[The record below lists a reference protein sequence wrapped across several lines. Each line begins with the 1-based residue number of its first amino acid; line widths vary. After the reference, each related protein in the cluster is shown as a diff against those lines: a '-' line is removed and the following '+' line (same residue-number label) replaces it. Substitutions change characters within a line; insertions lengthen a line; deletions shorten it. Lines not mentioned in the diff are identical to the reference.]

1 MDDVDDKAD
10 AFVLTGRGAH
20 IKRTYERLEAQQAK
34 EEAAEEERLRRI
46 KYFRAMMA
54 EEKARAEREVAQ
66 PEEQSDRTTSSDALA
81 SEEACED
88 FSLEAKLTRW
98 EREHARRLEEANARA

>member
-54 EEKARAEREVAQ
+54 EEKARAEREAAGL
-66 PEEQSDRTTSSDALA
+66 PGPGALIENQQI
-81 SEEACED
+81 SP
-88 FSLEAKLTRW
+88 S
-98 EREHARRLEEANARA
+98 